1 MIKLR
6 KHIAR
11 ILVLVLIAG
20 LFTSL
25 FSEKEAKADSND
37 RRWNYIHL
45 AQGKNTVNDFDQL
58 SDEEAQ
64 VLALY
69 LTNYLRP
76 RETRILQGSN
86 DKESDYYKACKDA
99 LLTIGINEYIVDKY
113 IDYITKVNVS
123 SIKELAIPEDR
134 LLYMYEVRESGGVSF
149 YDFSLTYGAEEEGWR
164 LSEDNISSVYV
175 SNGGESND
183 DNTSRFTRE
192 QFLAAYK
199 EAFGECNGHAGYYP
213 VTYSTLQYLIHFPSA
228 MKSVGYF
235 INDSEFVPLNMN
247 SIDFKRALA
256 TTNVNTDYFGKYVFY
271 STTNGDLMTITEGD
285 DNEDDAFRTSLNIK
299 DLYTFCSYTQRL
311 CIDWVGTVSVLC
323 SGDGEL
329 VPILPG
335 GANTIVYQT
344 TPANLVNT
352 LDSYADFIDYF
363 QAILKE
369 SGNLAVIDALDNPGW
384 CFDASFYGDDYE
396 AMEIAEQKFRALVY
410 SFKINHKIGFNAG
423 EYDYWLGSRFE
434 SAFNGGKDPFEIGY
448 EDTEG
453 DMRYSAFVGST
464 VIAVKPTKKVAYD
477 AFHPYTTWN
486 SDDNFSENKANI
498 VVKQKVG
505 SVEKLCYDD
514 NSSGADI
521 GGANIYPILTL
532 VLKYHNDSALNTNH
546 IITWD
551 GDEAYLIATANAG
564 ASGDDYQDKF
574 SSWTSSFVFD
584 YGDGG
589 NKRIGNDTIRTDMTF
604 HISKYKKSTYN
615 SSNNVPVIY
624 ADNYASIT
632 DDSTL
637 STVFKYVSD
646 FDNLKALQSDTGEGV
661 DAIKQAAFKTGINR
675 QCAQSLF
682 FTYAFL
688 FWNSKFWDKQ
698 NNTWTTEPDIL
709 KDYWIDFTIY
719 PTPDEHFSINFQ
731 QLQEDMAGDSNE
743 MQAQTQ
749 SWIYYLLN
757 PSSGF
762 SYIKTWVKN
771 KVTAVMLGWHED
783 MVGGTSSNSST
794 GMTAFLGFSG
804 YVTTPSINDLEWM
817 TNIVNMYDSIIVY
830 ILILLVLVILCYVI
844 TSQISLGRGILGFI
858 CFAVMAFL
866 PPVMI
871 DSVVNIS
878 NDISMEIYTKK
889 FDYWAICQM
898 EQYLGQL
905 AKIEESDPNS
915 QEYVLSVIEANR
927 LKDENTSAAA
937 NFTGVRL
944 KWMAPKKANGGAV
957 VTELLKKSSYAGF
970 SDTVVGRLMTASY
983 AQNAAAETY
992 VPDALYLYR
1001 DQLDLYRVSSVAYNL
1016 YSTYNYKGMLTD
1028 DAAKPTGYNSTAPG
1042 TNTNVRIHT
1051 SLRCVNMFDKYN
1063 DYYGRYNL
1071 YKQEPSIWGFYDI
1084 NADVAM
1090 TKAAVNVEKRPS
1102 NIDENDF
1109 NTAYSLSSIVRM
1121 ADDTCQLY
1129 TSEFS
1134 PRWAKK
1140 MGFIYGS
1147 NPTKK
1152 KGYLSNST
1160 LALSYLLRFNHVE
1173 TITRNEYYKL
1183 KKFIE
1188 SSSSGTP
1195 IVINTQT
1202 VCGDYVMRINGV
1214 DEVIDSSDDSMFDP
1228 YLLNAREA
1236 LFGLPPAMFKYTV
1249 QHIQG
1254 RKDINFCVED
1264 DASTNRNGANVSH
1277 QVDNVDEE
1285 ADFLSAYYYGL
1296 YSESPYY
1303 YFNWNIRDQLIEST
1317 RISPEDAEGLDD
1329 DGESTS
1335 ENTAVTGYNY
1345 NPDNLLA
1352 KTDALKSLWLYA
1364 DQSYFYN
1371 YKADSTSGYGEL
1383 RDFMNLRNLFYY
1395 VIPQMRWGVELNR
1408 LWDKTYG
1415 CTYDM
1420 TTSSVKLDA
1429 DGTIRVDNVIIC
1441 DERGHFDKNYIDRI
1455 FGDNSPYTKQQQYQI
1470 WHDLNVI
1477 QLYYAYCPW
1486 LDAMLDCD
1494 YAKSETIPL
1503 LEGEYVVSD
1512 PLNPYTYCEFDSYGR
1527 LIDGRPM
1534 VFSRAEMAY
1543 YGLEEGDLTTVEK
1556 KCIKLQD
1563 AVYEKTL
1570 ELMNYYTFSDEV
1582 LIQAYSMIQLFEFNN
1597 IFSQESLVKE
1607 DYIMYPQ
1614 GYELKA
1620 FSYDAY
1626 LRMILAGST
1635 GVDIMSEAGESGNTS
1650 IYERIAEKTSIFFGI
1665 ILIINDIVAVYV
1677 VPLLKVFFIVAIFFI
1692 SLLMILGAAVKVE
1705 MNILTVAVRSLL
1717 QPLGLFL
1724 VINIGFAFIVSLF
1737 LGGGAQGVVKTSTVI
1752 SLGDPTMALIAML
1765 IINIVVL
1772 ILYFKLCKKCKADLA
1787 KYAKEVLSSVGST
1800 VAEVGGSAAKALAAG
1815 AAFAGMKSALGRAGR
1830 TKDSKDKKSSGG
1842 DSSID
1847 SNPEKRGESNVT
1859 PKVGGAKTGEVTG
1872 LSQEGKNKSSTKE
1885 NPYDKAI
1892 KDSKAKG
1899 KSETDTAK
1907 TSKTE
1912 STTTKTKKE
1921 STSSSG
1927 SDGKSDKSGASTSQ
1941 KASKH
1946 KGKKNYI
1953 KKHKNDANNVE
1964 GENKTGSKKK
1974 KGKGNGSGQNGK
1986 ANKVK
1991 GRKGSKSNK
2000 SYQAKTNAGKKA
2012 KEQITNG
2019 QNKSGKKAGKKRKS
2033 VKLAAKKRNNQAK
2046 AQVRSNNTSGGSTAK
2061 PVDRSK
2067 AHPHKSRNKTGRNKS
2082 GSKNNPSAK
2091 HITYKDGETP
2101 SFAPS
2106 GSKVM
2111 KKGLV
2116 TKKGAKIVKARK
2128 SNSSASTNT
2137 QATPTKKKS
2146 VKRALLKG
2154 AGKTLK
2160 FTAKAGLK
2168 ATKFTADM
2176 AYGTAV
2182 AGIAEVANLAQAG
2195 AKAMKNGSQT
2205 VVNNVTN
2212 VVNDATNGAVGGTS
2226 NNK

>member
-1 MIKLR
+1 MKEPY
-6 KHIAR
+6 
-11 ILVLVLIAG
+11 ILL
-20 LFTSL
+20 
-25 FSEKEAKADSND
+25 DSTA
-37 RRWNYIHL
+37 Y
-45 AQGKNTVNDFDQL
+45 
-58 SDEEAQ
+58 
-64 VLALY
+64 
-69 LTNYLRP
+69 
-76 RETRILQGSN
+76 
-86 DKESDYYKACKDA
+86 SDY
-99 LLTIGINEYIVDKY
+99 
-113 IDYITKVNVS
+113 S
-123 SIKELAIPEDR
+123 
-134 LLYMYEVRESGGVSF
+134 
-149 YDFSLTYGAEEEGWR
+149 
-164 LSEDNISSVYV
+164 
-175 SNGGESND
+175 
-183 DNTSRFTRE
+183 
-192 QFLAAYK
+192 
-199 EAFGECNGHAGYYP
+199 
-213 VTYSTLQYLIHFPSA
+213 
-228 MKSVGYF
+228 
-235 INDSEFVPLNMN
+235 
-247 SIDFKRALA
+247 
-256 TTNVNTDYFGKYVFY
+256 
-271 STTNGDLMTITEGD
+271 
-285 DNEDDAFRTSLNIK
+285 SLNDAEMKLKTLVQNFRISVSETSTA
-299 DLYTFCSYTQRL
+299 L
-311 CIDWVGTVSVLC
+311 DWGYW
-323 SGDGEL
+323 D
-329 VPILPG
+329 
-335 GANTIVYQT
+335 ANTGWFDN
-344 TPANLVNT
+344 A
-352 LDSYADFIDYF
+352 LDGHLNPFENGISPDEAELRYADY
-363 QAILKE
+363 
-369 SGNLAVIDALDNPGW
+369 
-384 CFDASFYGDDYE
+384 
-396 AMEIAEQKFRALVY
+396 
-410 SFKINHKIGFNAG
+410 
-423 EYDYWLGSRFE
+423 
-434 SAFNGGKDPFEIGY
+434 
-448 EDTEG
+448 
-453 DMRYSAFVGST
+453 VGST
-464 VIAVKPTKKVAYD
+464 VICVKPLKEISYASLS
-477 AFHPYTTWN
+477 PYVTWH
-486 SDDNFSENKANI
+486 SSELYAENMNI
-498 VVKQKVG
+498 LNVQQYIDGKYT
-505 SVEKLCYDD
+505 SCYDND
-514 NSSGADI
+514 SSGDNV

-532 VLKYHNDSALNTNH
+532 VLKYHNDTSKNQSY

-551 GDEAYLIATANAG
+551 CDEAYLIANTTNAG
-564 ASGDDYQDKF
+564 TGTNYYTEYKN
-574 SSWTSSFVFD
+574 WTNSFVFD
-584 YGDGG
+584 YETNGAGS
-589 NKRIGNDTIRTDMTF
+589 RTGNDVVRSDACFYAREYAKRHFNNSDTI
-604 HISKYKKSTYN
+604 S
-615 SSNNVPVIY
+615 VIY

-688 FWNSKFWDKQ
+688 FWNSKFRDNQ

-709 KDYWIDFTIY
+709 KGYWIDFTIY

-731 QLQEDMAGDSNE
+731 QLQEDMAEDSNE

-970 SDTVVGRLMTASY
+970 SDTVIGRLMTASY

-1028 DAAKPTGYNSTAPG
+1028 DAAKPTGYNSSAPG

-1071 YKQEPSIWGFYDI
+1071 YKQEPSVWGFYDI

-1090 TKAAVNVEKRPS
+1090 AKAAVNVEKRPS

-1317 RISPEDAEGLDD
+1317 RISPEDAEGLDG

-1352 KTDALKSLWLYA
+1352 KTDALKSLWLYD

-1765 IINIVVL
+1765 IINVVVL

-1921 STSSSG
+1921 STLSSG

-1953 KKHKNDANNVE
+1953 KKHKNDANNAE

-1974 KGKGNGSGQNGK
+1974 KGKGNGSGQSGK

-2000 SYQAKTNAGKKA
+2000 SYQSKTNAGKKA

-2019 QNKSGKKAGKKRKS
+2019 QNNSGKKAGKKRKS
-2033 VKLAAKKRNNQAK
+2033 AKLAAKKRNNQAK
-2046 AQVRSNNTSGGSTAK
+2046 AQLRSNNTSGSSTAK

-2082 GSKNNPSAK
+2082 GSGNNKSGSKNNPSAK
-2091 HITYKDGETP
+2091 QKIKDPIHAVGITYKDGENP
-2101 SFAPS
+2101 GFAPS
-2106 GSKVM
+2106 GSRVT
-2111 KKGLV
+2111 KKGIV

-2128 SNSSASTNT
+2128 GNSSASTNT
-2137 QATPTKKKS
+2137 QATPMKKKS
-2146 VKRALLKG
+2146 VKKALLKG

-2182 AGIAEVANLAQAG
+2182 AGIAEAANLAQAG
-2195 AKAMKNGSQT
+2195 ARAMKNGSQT

-2212 VVNDATNGAVGGTS
+2212 VVNDATNGAVGGNS